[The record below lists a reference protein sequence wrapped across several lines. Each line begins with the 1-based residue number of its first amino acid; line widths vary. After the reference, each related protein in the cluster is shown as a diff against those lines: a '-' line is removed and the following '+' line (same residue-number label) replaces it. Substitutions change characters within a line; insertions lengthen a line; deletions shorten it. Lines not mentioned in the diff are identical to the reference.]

1 MAGEEVGQLI
11 RYRDRR
17 THKFNSETKT
27 NNLKPDVRKVAF
39 LYIRVST
46 DEQADRGYS
55 QRDQDQRLHEYC
67 QRNNIKVGRVIYED
81 YSAKTFK
88 KRPSW
93 MEMLSELKRTKGKLC
108 DIVLFTKWDRFSRN
122 TANAYHMIDVLQGL
136 TIEPNA
142 IDQQLD
148 LKIPESR
155 IMLAVYIAQAEAD
168 NLRRGLNVVVGMR
181 RAKAEGRWMGRAPAG
196 YVNKIRED
204 KTKYIEIVEPEAS
217 HLKWA
222 FETLAQGIFKTE
234 AVWRF
239 AQARGMKSSRNN
251 FWSSLRNPMYCGKII
266 VPPDEHNEM
275 YLADGKHT
283 PIISEKTFW
292 AVQDVLNGRKKVQ
305 KYVFETPK
313 ELVLRGF
320 LICPVCKRLLSGSAS
335 KGRSAY
341 YSYYHCKSPCKVRL
355 KADPANKD
363 FENELKAFV
372 PKPGMA
378 ELFKEIICD
387 VNVDDRQGFEIERK
401 ELVGEIS
408 GQNNMLTKLRTMLL
422 SDDIDVSDYK
432 AMKQQCEE
440 KVIRLEADLKEL
452 KEDYAIKPDLSAIVD
467 EALIR
472 LKNLVELYKNGDIE
486 DKRYIIGSIYPKKM
500 MIFEN
505 YGRTGERNIAVELIY
520 QINKGLRKKRAR
532 VRTKIRTYSGSV
544 PSAGVE
550 PARFPTGV

>member
-1 MAGEEVGQLI
+1 MSKIA
-11 RYRDRR
+11 D
-17 THKFNSETKT
+17 
-27 NNLKPDVRKVAF
+27 

-46 DEQADRGYS
+46 DEQADKGYS
-55 QRDQDQRLHEYC
+55 QRNQEEMLRKYC
-67 QRNNIKVGRVIYED
+67 GLNGLLVRQVIFED
-81 YSAKTFK
+81 HSAKTFN
-88 KRPSW
+88 RPEW
-93 MEMLSELKRTKGKLC
+93 KALLINLRRHKGSADL
-108 DIVLFTKWDRFSRN
+108 VLFTKWDRFSRN
-122 TANAYHMIDVLQGL
+122 TGNAYNMIDVLQAL
-136 TIEPNA
+136 NIEPNA
-142 IDQQLD
+142 IDQYLD

-181 RAKAEGRWMGRAPAG
+181 RGKAEGRWMGRAPAG

-222 FETLAQGIFKTE
+222 FETLAQGVFKTE

-239 AQARGMKSSRNN
+239 AHARGMKMSRNN

-283 PIISEKTFW
+283 PIISEKVFW
-292 AVQDVLNGRKKVQ
+292 DVQDVLNGRKKVQ
-305 KYVFETPK
+305 RYVFETPK

-320 LICPVCKRLLSGSAS
+320 LICPLCNRLLSGSAS

-341 YSYYHCKSPCKVRL
+341 YPYYHCKSPCKARF
-355 KADPANKD
+355 KADKANID
-363 FENELKAFV
+363 FEKELKNFI
-372 PKPGMA
+372 PKPGIA

-387 VNVDDRQGFEIERK
+387 VAVDDQQSFEAERK
-401 ELVGEIS
+401 RMVGEIS
-408 GQNNMLTKLRTMLL
+408 EQHNMMTKLRAMLL
-422 SDDIDVSDYK
+422 SDDIDLPDYK
-432 AMKQQCEE
+432 AMKLQCEE
-440 KVIRLEADLKEL
+440 KIVRLEAEL
-452 KEDYAIKPDLSAIVD
+452 KEFKAKSIVKTDLSAIVD

-472 LKNLVELYKNGDIE
+472 LKILVELYKNGDIE
-486 DKRYIIGSIYPKKM
+486 EKRYIIGSIYPKKM
-500 MIFEN
+500 VIFEN
-505 YGRTGERNIAVELIY
+505 YGRTGQRNIAAELIY
-520 QINKGLRKKRAR
+520 QINKGLRKKKAG
-532 VRTKIRTYSGSV
+532 VRTKIRTNSGRV